1 MAQIVSD
8 KFRNRRS
15 TATNPK
21 IEKNGVA
28 DSKKPTKSPK
38 VNAASGLEDEEMA
51 PAAIAEEV
59 APDEA
64 ELEEIEE
71 ENPLEEAMA
80 IGDIANTKD
89 SVWMYLR
96 EIGRMPLLTFEE
108 EVMIAKLMEEGLKAE
123 TALLDSGV
131 YSKKEI
137 ALVQTG
143 DYSSRKPEYGE
154 SERKVRKGEDARN
167 RLIQSNLRLVVSIAK
182 KHTGKGLNFL
192 DLIQEGNI
200 GLMRATEKFD
210 YTKGYK
216 FSTYATWWIRQAITR
231 AISDQS
237 RTIRLPVHIGET
249 INRLSRESRRLQQEL
264 GREPTPEEL
273 AEAMQLPVDKVK
285 RVQEISKQPVSLEA
299 PVGDEGDTLLGDF
312 IEDASATAPM
322 DAASYQMLR
331 EQIDSVLSNLNDR
344 ERKIIRLRFGLDDGR
359 YRTLEEVGQVFGITR
374 ERIRQ
379 IEAKVLRK
387 LRHPRFGKQLRAYLE

>member
-1 MAQIVSD
+1 MAQTVSD
-8 KFRNRRS
+8 KLKNRRS
-15 TATNPK
+15 SAIGTRT
-21 IEKNGVA
+21 EKNGL
-28 DSKKPTKSPK
+28 
-38 VNAASGLEDEEMA
+38 AARPIRPLVGGESASEDETEQ
-51 PAAIAEEV
+51 EV
-59 APDEA
+59 ETPDIAPDEA

-71 ENPLEEAMA
+71 EDPLEEAVA
-80 IGDIANTKD
+80 FGELANTKD

-108 EVMIAKLMEEGLKAE
+108 EKKLAKDMEEGNKGSAE
-123 TALLDSGV
+123 LLESGT
-131 YSKKEI
+131 YTKKQIEQLQ
-137 ALVQTG
+137 AG
-143 DYSSRKPEYGE
+143 DYSSGNPALGE
-154 SERKVRKGEDARN
+154 AERKVTRGEMARN

-200 GLMRATEKFD
+200 GLMRATEKYD
-210 YTKGYK
+210 YTKGFK

-264 GREPTPEEL
+264 GREPTAEEL
-273 AEAMQLPVDKVK
+273 AAAMQLSVDKVK
-285 RVQEISKQPVSLEA
+285 RVQEISKQPVSLES

-331 EQIDSVLSNLNDR
+331 EQIDSVLSHLNER

>member
-1 MAQIVSD
+1 MAQTVSD
-8 KFRNRRS
+8 KLKNRPSSAIS
-15 TATNPK
+15 TRT
-21 IEKNGVA
+21 EKNGLTA
-28 DSKKPTKSPK
+28 AKKVRPNRPLMDGES
-38 VNAASGLEDEEMA
+38 AAEDEIEQ
-51 PAAIAEEV
+51 EV
-59 APDEA
+59 ETPDIAPDEA

-71 ENPLEEAMA
+71 EDPLEEAA
-80 IGDIANTKD
+80 AFDELANTKD

-108 EVMIAKLMEEGLKAE
+108 EKKLAKDMEEGNKGSAE
-123 TALLDSGV
+123 LLESGT
-131 YSKKEI
+131 YTKKQI
-137 ALVQTG
+137 AQLESG
-143 DYSSRKPEYGE
+143 DYSSGNPALGE
-154 SERKVRKGEDARN
+154 AERKVTRGEMARN

-200 GLMRATEKFD
+200 GLMRATEKYD
-210 YTKGYK
+210 YTKGFK

-264 GREPTPEEL
+264 GREPTSEEL
-273 AEAMQLPVDKVK
+273 AAAMQLSVDKVK
-285 RVQEISKQPVSLEA
+285 RVQEISKQPVSLES

-331 EQIDSVLSNLNDR
+331 EQIDSVLSHLNER

>member
-1 MAQIVSD
+1 MAQTVSD

-28 DSKKPTKSPK
+28 NSKKPTKSPR
-38 VNAASGLEDEEMA
+38 VNAAGGLEEEEVA
-51 PAAIAEEV
+51 SEAIAEEV

-71 ENPLEEAMA
+71 ENPLEEALA

-108 EVMIAKLMEEGLKAE
+108 EVMLAKLMEEGLKAE
-123 TALLDSGV
+123 TALLDSGI

-210 YTKGYK
+210 YSKGYK

>member
-1 MAQIVSD
+1 MAQTVSD
-8 KFRNRRS
+8 KLKNRRS
-15 TATNPK
+15 SAISTRT
-21 IEKNGVA
+21 EKNGLTA
-28 DSKKPTKSPK
+28 SSKIRPTRPAVDGGS
-38 VNAASGLEDEEMA
+38 ATEDEIEQEMET
-51 PAAIAEEV
+51 PDI

-71 ENPLEEAMA
+71 EDPLEEAA
-80 IGDIANTKD
+80 AFDELANTKD

-108 EVMIAKLMEEGLKAE
+108 EKKLAKDMEEGNKGIAE
-123 TALLDSGV
+123 LLESGT
-131 YSKKEI
+131 YTKKQIEQLQ
-137 ALVQTG
+137 AG
-143 DYSSRKPEYGE
+143 DYSSGNPTLGE
-154 SERKVRKGEDARN
+154 AERKVTRGEMARN

-200 GLMRATEKFD
+200 GLMRATEKYD
-210 YTKGYK
+210 YTKGFK

-264 GREPTPEEL
+264 GREPTAEEL
-273 AEAMQLPVDKVK
+273 ATAMQLSVDKVK
-285 RVQEISKQPVSLEA
+285 RVQEISKQPVSLEL

-331 EQIDSVLSNLNDR
+331 EQIDSVLSHLNER

-379 IEAKVLRK
+379 IEAKVLRS
-387 LRHPRFGKQLRAYLE
+387 